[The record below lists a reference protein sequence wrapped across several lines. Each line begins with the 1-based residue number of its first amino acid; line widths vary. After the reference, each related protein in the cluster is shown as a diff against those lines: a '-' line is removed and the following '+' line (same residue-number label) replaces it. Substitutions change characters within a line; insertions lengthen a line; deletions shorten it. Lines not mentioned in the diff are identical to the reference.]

1 MNENDELH
9 NPQPHQAPAKHT
21 VSAVLDKL
29 ISAGDNL
36 VTLLDGLLAAL
47 LILYSGYVIYD
58 NHQIENQAFSGA
70 WEVLQYKPELFQDG
84 RVSLSQPGIL
94 EEINRDY
101 RAWLTVYETNI
112 DYPVMQGPDDTY
124 YASHDIYGEF
134 SLSGAIYLSSWN
146 TPDLKD
152 PFNLIYGHHMDNGAM
167 FGGLDAYLDPS
178 YRDAHR
184 EGVLIS
190 PSGVYDLE
198 LFAVISTD
206 AYEKM
211 IYEPGPDRTA
221 AEIIDFL
228 TNPGQRADI
237 HYYDAALGR
246 EATKITALSTCADA
260 TTNGRLVVFFI
271 TTQRNLLTVE
281 IPSYIGVYDAREH
294 TIEAVVNYPEDTAV
308 VYSLDGGITWSAS
321 LPTIRDVGTVEVLVR
336 AVNDVYGVAS
346 AAATLTV
353 TPAPAVVTAADSS
366 KVYGAPDPVFTASV
380 SGVFDGYR
388 LQYTVARVNKTEA
401 SGFYPDIIVPFGAA
415 TQGNYTVTYIP
426 GNFSITIG
434 EGLSLAA
441 VGYEGVYD
449 GDFHEPSAA
458 VNIPEGTVLL
468 YSTDTG
474 ATWSFTPPSIRDAGT
489 VTVLIQAS
497 NSNYETVTVKVTLCV
512 KPRPVMVIAEA
523 AEKQFVAEDPQFTA
537 TVTGLLDE
545 DRVVYTVSRPGAG
558 KDETVGSYHD
568 AIVPVG
574 ETLQGNYI
582 VSYLPADFTITEPIA
597 PNISTDPS
605 ETVEPRGP
613 EDDPGQTDQKPFFS
627 PEGQSLSVWALLN
640 LICLILTVYLLFP
653 LLHLRDKFGRIKLM
667 RRVNENE
674 TRNAPPHL
682 YADSAQEEPSYLV
695 KKFRRKLRIG
705 LILEAAAAV
714 AAIVVF
720 ILTQDMRLPMVL
732 IDRWTPIMLA
742 ILLISWTIDLL
753 LSRYREKEPTPAEQE
768 ASEAVEV

>member
-9 NPQPHQAPAKHT
+9 NPQPHQAPARHT

-36 VTLLDGLLAAL
+36 VTLLGGLLAAL

-58 NHQIENQAFSGA
+58 NYQIENQAISGA
-70 WEVLQYKPELFQDG
+70 WDVLQFKPELFRDG
-84 RVSLSQPGIL
+84 QVSLQQPGVL
-94 EEINRDY
+94 EEMNQDY

-134 SLSGAIYLSSWN
+134 SLSGAIYLSAWN

-167 FGGLDAYLDPS
+167 FGGLDDYLDSS

-228 TNPGQRADI
+228 TNPGQRADV

-281 IPSYIGVYDAREH
+281 IPSYSGVYDAREH
-294 TIEAVVNYPEDTAV
+294 TVEAVTNYPEGTTIA
-308 VYSLDGGITWSAS
+308 YSLDGGSTWSTS
-321 LPTIRDVGTVEVLVR
+321 LPSIRNVGTMEVLVR
-336 AVNDVYGVAS
+336 AVNDIYGVA
-346 AAATLTV
+346 AATATLTV

-366 KVYGAPDPVFTASV
+366 KVYGDPDPVFTASV
-380 SGVFDGYR
+380 SGVIDNFQ
-388 LQYTVARVNKTEA
+388 LQYTVARTGGNEA
-401 SGFYPDIIVPFGAA
+401 PGFYPDVIVPSGAA
-415 TQGNYTVTYIP
+415 IQGNYTVSYVP
-426 GNFSITIG
+426 GNFSITVG

-449 GDFHEPSAA
+449 GNFHEPSAA
-458 VNIPEGTVLL
+458 VNITDGTVLL
-468 YSTDTG
+468 YSTDNG
-474 ATWSFTPPSIRDAGT
+474 ATWSFTPPSIRDAGF

-497 NSNYETVTVKVTLCV
+497 NSNYETVTVKVTLNV
-512 KPRPVMVIAEA
+512 KPRPVTVIAKD
-523 AEKQFVAEDPQFTA
+523 AEKQFGAEDPQFTA
-537 TVTGLLDE
+537 TVTGLLD
-545 DRVVYTVSRPGAG
+545 DDQVVYTVSRPGVG
-558 KDETVGSYHD
+558 KDEAVGTYHD
-568 AIVPVG
+568 AIVPAG
-574 ETLQGNYI
+574 EALQGNYV
-582 VSYLPADFTITEPIA
+582 VSYLPANFTITESTA
-597 PNISTDPS
+597 PKEPTDP
-605 ETVEPRGP
+605 TVPTEPRGP
-613 EDDPGQTDQKPFFS
+613 EDGPVRKDTKPFFS
-627 PEGQSLSVWALLN
+627 PEGQSLSVWAILN
-640 LICLILTVYLLFP
+640 LICLLYTLYNLFP
-653 LLHLRDKFGRIKLM
+653 LLHLRDKYGRTRLL
-667 RRVNENE
+667 RQAARPADRVN
-674 TRNAPPHL
+674 T
-682 YADSAQEEPSYLV
+682 
-695 KKFRRKLRIG
+695 FRRKLRIG
-705 LILEAAAAV
+705 VILEAVAAV
-714 AAIVVF
+714 AAIIVF
-720 ILTQDMRLPMVL
+720 ILTQDLRLPMVL
-732 IDRWTPIMLA
+732 IDRWTPIMLG
-742 ILLISWTIDLL
+742 ISLIAWVADLCL
-753 LSRYREKEPTPAEQE
+753 VRYREKEQAGIAQPPE
-768 ASEAVEV
+768 ASVPVEV